1 MKLLILEACAIAAV
15 GAEASS
21 HADVGDVVDVP
32 KDDAVSLARMGRAMF
47 LDKADD
53 PTKGLLTATDAD
65 RTQVKRRAAAIE
77 KERAARAAT
86 AAAQSPVGMAE
97 MIATAVAGAVATAV
111 QAALSGQAAA
121 QGNPGTSAT

>member
-1 MKLLILEACAIAAV
+1 MKLLILEACAIATL
-15 GAEASS
+15 GAEVSS

-32 KDDAVSLARMGRAMF
+32 KDDAISLARMGRAMF

-53 PTKGLLTATDAD
+53 PTKGLLTATDVD

-86 AAAQSPVGMAE
+86 AAAQSPTGMAE
-97 MIATAVAGAVATAV
+97 MIAAAVASAVA
-111 QAALSGQAAA
+111 AALTSGSGQGGAAA
-121 QGNPGTSAT
+121 SAS